1 MVLGVSLEL
10 FNQYVDSLKN
20 KTTKELKE
28 RRDEMLKED
37 SWLSDGYYCEK
48 LLNAMGDCYDI
59 CKQYIVEVD

>member
-48 LLNAMGDCYDI
+48 LLNAIGNR
-59 CKQYIVEVD
+59 